1 MKDKGYIQV
10 YTGNGKGKT
19 TAAIGLAIRAA
30 GRGKKTYIAQ
40 FMKKGE
46 YGELMAINKYL
57 STCIKVEQFGLPGF
71 HHRDDPVSERE
82 KKAALAG
89 IKAVE
94 KVFKSNQYDIV
105 VLDEI
110 NILLY
115 FNIVDLSPV
124 LHILD
129 TKPADV
135 ELVLTGR
142 HAPEEILKRADLIT
156 EMREVKHYYAQN
168 VPDRLGIEK

>member
-19 TAAIGLAIRAA
+19 TAAIGLAVRAA

-46 YGELMAINKYL
+46 YGELIAITKYL
-57 STCIKVEQFGLPGF
+57 STHIQVEQFGSEGF
-71 HHRDDPVSERE
+71 HYKGDPVTKTERE
-82 KKAALAG
+82 KALAG

-94 KVFKSNQYDIV
+94 KACQSNQYDIV

-110 NILLY
+110 NVLLY
-115 FNIVDLSPV
+115 FRIIDVAPV
-124 LHILD
+124 LSILN
-129 TKPADV
+129 TKPDHL

-142 HAPEEILKRADLIT
+142 YAPEEILKRADLIT
-156 EMREVKHYYAQN
+156 EMRELKHYLTRN
-168 VPDRLGIEK
+168 IPDRLGIEK